1 MRNAVLFVLSLVIAT
16 GSMAQNAKGGA
27 LGKIIYYEGKV
38 LVGNNS
44 QMNPIRLNNEVFSD
58 QYIKTV
64 GDAMAEIQWSNGVK
78 SVVGPQSNLSIT
90 ALSKGSTA
98 SAKASTEGVFREFKV
113 KVNTNGQSKRSEE
126 GGIRRDEIKSDTK
139 TDGDMYWKEDKEI
152 LFSEAYAFYEN
163 AEFAKAI
170 AALQAFVNQKPKDDM
185 VKYAWFA
192 LGHSYI
198 MANNLSKAQ
207 EIFTRFVSDFPN
219 DELSKDAAAV
229 LSQIQGS

>member
-1 MRNAVLFVLSLVIAT
+1 MRKALLLCINLVVAT
-16 GSMAQNAKGGA
+16 GLFAQNTNAGA
-27 LGKIIYYEGKV
+27 LGKVIYYEGKV
-38 LVGNNS
+38 LVGDGS
-44 QMNPIRLNNEVFSD
+44 QMNPVRINSEVFGD
-58 QYIKTV
+58 QFIKTL

-98 SAKASTEGVFREFKV
+98 SAKLTTEGVFREFKV
-113 KVNTNGQSKRSEE
+113 KANTNTQAKRSEE
-126 GGIRRDEIKSDTK
+126 GGIRRDDVKADVK
-139 TDGDMYWKEDKEI
+139 GDGDMYWKEDKEI
-152 LFSEAYAFYEN
+152 LFSQAYAFYEN
-163 AEFAKAI
+163 AEYAKAI

-198 MANNLSKAQ
+198 MSNNLAKAE

-219 DELSKDAAAV
+219 DELSKDATDI
-229 LSQIQGS
+229 LSKI